1 MHNKLIN
8 YEYNY
13 KPVDRRLSLSLFLY
27 RLLREIS
34 RKQLKRA
41 NNNRNKYDEYKS
53 AADRMMKS
61 VTIIV
66 KFQKCQYHSVTI

>member
-13 KPVDRRLSLSLFLY
+13 KPVDRRLSLFLY

-66 KFQKCQYHSVTI
+66 KFQKCRYHSVTI

>member
-1 MHNKLIN
+1 MCVFNIINMHNKLIN

-13 KPVDRRLSLSLFLY
+13 KPV
-27 RLLREIS
+27 EIS

-41 NNNRNKYDEYKS
+41 NNNRIKYDEYKS